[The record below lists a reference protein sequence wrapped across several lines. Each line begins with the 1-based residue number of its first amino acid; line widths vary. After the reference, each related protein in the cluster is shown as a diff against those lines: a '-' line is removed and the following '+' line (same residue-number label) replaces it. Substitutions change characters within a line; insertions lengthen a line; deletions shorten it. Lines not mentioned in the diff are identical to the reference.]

1 MIQYECYIHVNAT
14 MWRVVYRE
22 LRALTN
28 DSTLNLNPMEINEL
42 YDHVW
47 NVGVLLQSDDAL
59 SILELDYRP
68 WPSVKDGTE
77 ASTEFYRIHD
87 RNKKVPIVPLTR
99 PTYRNPLP

>member
-47 NVGVLLQSDDAL
+47 NVGVLLQSEDAL

-68 WPSVKDGTE
+68 WPLVKDGTE

-87 RNKKVPIVPLTR
+87 RHKKVPIVPLTR